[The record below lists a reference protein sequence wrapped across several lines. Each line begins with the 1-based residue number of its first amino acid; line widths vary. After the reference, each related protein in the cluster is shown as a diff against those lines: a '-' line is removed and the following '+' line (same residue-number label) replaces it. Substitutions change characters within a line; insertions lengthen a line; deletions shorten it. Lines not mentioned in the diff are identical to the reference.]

1 MKTVQKNLD
10 DIISDQKLVS
20 TLSLEVEKVLRF
32 YEEHPNYPL
41 DYEKLRS
48 KVQEVYARINR
59 SINDLQTFQQVQSS
73 EQQKVRS

>member
-59 SINDLQTFQQVQSS
+59 SINDLQTLQQAQSS

>member
-59 SINDLQTFQQVQSS
+59 SINDLQTLQQAQSS
-73 EQQKVRS
+73 EQQKIRS